1 MNGLPIFCVNVGV
14 PGSYFLRHTQTPA
27 VGAKEV
33 AELNEEKMKS
43 TPDTHCGAEGAT
55 GVNGGPVLVPI
66 TC

>member
-33 AELNEEKMKS
+33 AELNEEKN
-43 TPDTHCGAEGAT
+43 EI
-55 GVNGGPVLVPI
+55 NN
-66 TC
+66 